1 MTRRELFIGLGA
13 ASVLRSQD
21 RVLRN
26 LGGAR
31 AGFGIVVRAKGGRGN
46 FDFVE
51 YFHGLGLGIAE
62 IGTIAPGEE
71 RAVRERIERWG
82 MRVLTD
88 IPLPK
93 DAAGL
98 AEYERL
104 VKAAKDGGAIAC
116 RAALT
121 ARRYEAFERFADW
134 KAEFERH
141 QKQVELA
148 EPVLR
153 GFRLPLYLENH
164 KGWRSAEQAAWMKRL
179 GSEWVGVH
187 FDFGNNVALC
197 EDPMETLGTL
207 LPYTGACHI
216 KDMAV
221 EPYEE
226 GFLLSEVPLGD
237 GFLDLKRMVALL
249 QQKDPHMP
257 LDLEMITRDPL
268 KIPVFTKKYWATFD
282 DTGSPLPGR
291 DLARTLEI
299 VKKNTPKKPLPHTTG
314 LSLDVQLRLE
324 QDCVRR
330 SIEWAKANLEV
341 T

>member
-1 MTRRELFIGLGA
+1 MTRREMMMAMGA
-13 ASVLRSQD
+13 AAVLHGEEKP
-21 RVLRN
+21 LRN
-26 LGGAR
+26 LGGSR
-31 AGFGIVVRAKGGRGN
+31 AGFPMAVRAGGGRGN

-51 YFHGLGLGIAE
+51 FFHKLGLGVAE
-62 IGTIAPGEE
+62 IGVVQPGQE
-71 RAVRERIERWG
+71 RGVRKKLEDWG
-82 MRVLTD
+82 MRALTD

-93 DAAGL
+93 DSAAV
-98 AEYERL
+98 AEYEAL
-104 VKAAKDGGAIAC
+104 VKAAKDAGVSGC

-121 ARRYEAFERFADW
+121 ARRYEAFDTFAAW

-153 GFRLPLYLENH
+153 RHKLPLYLENH
-164 KGWRSAEQAAWMKRL
+164 KGWRSPEQAAWLKRV

-187 FDFGNNVALC
+187 FDFGNNLALC
-197 EDPMETLGTL
+197 EDPMDTLRTL
-207 LPYTGACHI
+207 LPYVGACHI

-237 GFLDLKRMVALL
+237 GFLDLKGMVALL
-249 QQKDPHMP
+249 QQKDPAMP

-299 VKKNTPKKPLPHTTG
+299 VKKNPPKKPLPKTTG
-314 LSLDVQLRLE
+314 LSLEAQLALE
-324 QDCVRR
+324 NDNVRR
-330 SIEWAKANLEV
+330 SIEWARANLKV
-341 T
+341 A